1 MSLHI
6 CSVRKPELEAI
17 IQNALNMEDCDLYRF
32 KTTLKAKAHSAL
44 DPLKYFMDQSQ
55 IVEDII
61 ENHITTFSN
70 LDIARLDPEAKRAVH
85 ELVRRVHNKRRERMA
100 SGSTYDLA
108 PQRNNSSMATL
119 EGTSTSLIT
128 ANCGV
133 PACRKPLVE
142 QPACRKELQVS
153 TDKIKELLG
162 MASYPLHD
170 FSQELKDFGLD
181 KDSIIIST
189 ARMPRAK
196 VASFVDAFQKYYNQ
210 NRDKERMSQ
219 AHCWHLVE
227 AFKRYSAVHLRE
239 DAINIDSD

>member
-1 MSLHI
+1 
-6 CSVRKPELEAI
+6 
-17 IQNALNMEDCDLYRF
+17 MEDCDLYRF

-119 EGTSTSLIT
+119 E
-128 ANCGV
+128 
-133 PACRKPLVE
+133 VE

>member
-1 MSLHI
+1 
-6 CSVRKPELEAI
+6 
-17 IQNALNMEDCDLYRF
+17 
-32 KTTLKAKAHSAL
+32 
-44 DPLKYFMDQSQ
+44 MDQSQ

-61 ENHITTFSN
+61 ENVRPPTLCITVGANDSMPKQHITTFSN

-210 NRDKERMSQ
+210 NRDKKKERMSQ

-239 DAINIDSD
+239 DVIKIDSD